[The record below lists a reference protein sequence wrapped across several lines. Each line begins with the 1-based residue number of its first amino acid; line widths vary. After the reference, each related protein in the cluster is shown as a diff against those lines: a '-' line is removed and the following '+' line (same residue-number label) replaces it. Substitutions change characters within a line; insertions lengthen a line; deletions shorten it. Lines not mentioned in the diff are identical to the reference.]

1 MQQPVRSGFGQ
12 YSQRQKA
19 AGGTVHRAIPT
30 VHAGFEFDC
39 LVCEV
44 GRFIARELLPCGG
57 TSNYGSDGL
66 RHCEAQG

>member
-19 AGGTVHRAIPT
+19 AGGTVQRAIPT

-44 GRFIARELLPCGG
+44 GKIYSQG
-57 TSNYGSDGL
+57 TTPL
-66 RHCEAQG
+66 R